1 LEKQRSKYLSASL
14 LIYQINDLGVMRMS
28 EKYVIAIDQGTT
40 GTTILLLN
48 QAGQALYKYHRDF
61 PQSYPQPGWV
71 EHDPELIWRSVLDG
85 VQEILHTAPACN
97 AEIAAI
103 GITNQRETV
112 LIWDRVT
119 GRPVYP
125 AVVWQCRRTAKRC
138 QELTDAGWAER
149 IGAKTGLRPD
159 PYFSATKLEWILQTF
174 PEVRKRAEKG
184 ELLCGTIDT
193 WLIWKLTGGR
203 EHVTEFS
210 NASRT
215 MLFNIEELCWDSQML
230 ELFQIP
236 AALLPQVRPSSGLF
250 GYCDPEVT
258 GRPIPITAV
267 LGDQQ
272 AALFGQG
279 CLTPGTLKN
288 TYGTGCFLLMNTG
301 SKLLKPDF
309 GLLTT
314 IAWGFDGR
322 VDYALEGSVF
332 VAGAIIQ
339 WLRDELGIIK
349 QAADS
354 EKMAQAVPDNGG
366 VYLVPAFTGM
376 GTPHWDPFARG
387 LIIGL
392 TRGCNRNH
400 IVRAALEGIAFQV
413 REVIE
418 SMGKI
423 SGRSP
428 QLIKADGGAAAN
440 NFLLQFQADLCNI
453 VIERNASVESTAIG
467 VGFMAGLA
475 VGFWENP
482 GQLQELNRVERHF
495 SPAIGHPERQNL
507 CRNWQRAV
515 ERAKVWVEK

>member
-1 LEKQRSKYLSASL
+1 MA
-14 LIYQINDLGVMRMS
+14 

-40 GTTILLLN
+40 GTTIFLLN
-48 QAGQALYKYHRDF
+48 KAGRAVYKYHRDF
-61 PQSYPQPGWV
+61 PQSYPKPGWV

-85 VQEILHTAPACN
+85 IREILHAAPACN
-97 AEIAAI
+97 AEIAAM
-103 GITNQRETV
+103 GITNQRETI

-125 AVVWQCRRTAKRC
+125 AIVWQCRRTAERC
-138 QELTDAGWAER
+138 QELIDAGWGGR
-149 IGAKTGLRPD
+149 IGAKTGLRLD
-159 PYFSATKLEWILQTF
+159 PYFSATKLEWMLQTF
-174 PEVRKRAEKG
+174 PEVRKRAEEG

-215 MLFNIEELCWDSQML
+215 MLFNITGLCWDPQLL
-230 ELFQIP
+230 ELFRIP
-236 AALLPQVRPSSGLF
+236 AALLPQVKPSAGLF
-250 GYCDPEVT
+250 GYCDPEIT
-258 GRPIPITAV
+258 GRSIPITGV

-301 SKLLKPDF
+301 PKLLKPDF
-309 GLLTT
+309 GLLAT

-332 VAGAIIQ
+332 VAGAVIQ
-339 WLRDELGIIK
+339 WLRDELGILK

-354 EKMAQAVPDNGG
+354 EAMALAVADNGG

-376 GTPHWDPFARG
+376 GTPRWDPFARG
-387 LIIGL
+387 LMIGL
-392 TRGCNRNH
+392 TRGSNRNH

-413 REVIE
+413 RGVIE
-418 SMGKI
+418 SMEKI
-423 SGRSP
+423 SG
-428 QLIKADGGAAAN
+428 QLPKIIKADGGAAAN
-440 NFLLQFQADLCNI
+440 NFLLQFQADLCD
-453 VIERNASVESTAIG
+453 VEIERNSSVESTAIG

-475 VGFWENP
+475 AGFWENP
-482 GQLQELNRVERHF
+482 GQLRDINRVERRF
-495 SPAIGHPERQNL
+495 KPALNPLERETL
-507 CRNWQRAV
+507 WRNWQRAE
-515 ERAKVWVEK
+515 ERALAWTD